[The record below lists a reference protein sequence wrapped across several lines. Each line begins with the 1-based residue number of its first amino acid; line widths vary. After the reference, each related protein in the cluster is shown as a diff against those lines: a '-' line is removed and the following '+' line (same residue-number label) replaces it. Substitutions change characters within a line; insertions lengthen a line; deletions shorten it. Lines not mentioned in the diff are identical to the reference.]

1 MLLLT
6 VFRILF
12 HPYAIVIFHG
22 LLRLLVNVFA
32 DLIIYNAEST
42 QLVYNSGQKLPI
54 CSDLVLSIAPGVFS
68 VEECSQ
74 AARNQYCPR
83 SILVSP
89 PPAWL
94 HSTRAIRSFIA
105 LIERAT

>member
-42 QLVYNSGQKLPI
+42 QLDYNSGQKLPV
-54 CSDLVLSIAPGVFS
+54 CSD
-68 VEECSQ
+68 
-74 AARNQYCPR
+74 
-83 SILVSP
+83 
-89 PPAWL
+89 
-94 HSTRAIRSFIA
+94 
-105 LIERAT
+105 